1 MTALNTSHAATGAKA
16 TLSLWQV
23 EAPRP
28 GVCELDGSGM
38 IGRFQEKPELGTEFS
53 NLINAG
59 CYLIERDIL
68 SGLSEDRHS
77 MERKVFPELAE
88 SGDMA
93 GLAFTGYFVDAGTPE
108 SFIEAAQ
115 VCIAN
120 DRHDTGQVHGD
131 CWLGDGSVCSGDATG
146 SAIGAGSVIEQ
157 GAALVDCVVLDGARI
172 GARAKLTRC
181 LVGEGATISGDSELS
196 DQVIGHGA
204 SI

>member
-1 MTALNTSHAATGAKA
+1 MLWAPSHCLRVLGVGYKITITLINRRKSSRRRPGANDDGLNRVSFKQVMQEATG
-16 TLSLWQV
+16 S
-23 EAPRP
+23 EN
-28 GVCELDGSGM
+28 
-38 IGRFQEKPELGTEFS
+38 PES
-53 NLINAG
+53 
-59 CYLIERDIL
+59 DL

-115 VCIAN
+115 VSIAN
-120 DRHDTGQVHGD
+120 HRHDTGQVHGD

-157 GAALVDCVVLDGARI
+157 GVTLVDCVVLDGARI

-196 DQVIGHGA
+196 DQVIGHDA